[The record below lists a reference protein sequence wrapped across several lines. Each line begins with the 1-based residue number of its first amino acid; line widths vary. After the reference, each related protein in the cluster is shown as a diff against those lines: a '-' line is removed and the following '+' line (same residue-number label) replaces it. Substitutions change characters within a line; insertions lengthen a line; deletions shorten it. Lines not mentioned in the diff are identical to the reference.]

1 MLCPES
7 WLRQFCNPP
16 INTEQ
21 LAERLTMAG
30 LEVEDVQRAA
40 PAFSGV
46 VIGRIL
52 EVQPHPGADRLRVCR
67 VDAGQGGPLQIVCG
81 APNARAGIAVPCALD
96 GAQLPPPKG
105 QDAPL
110 SIRRTTM
117 RGVESQGML
126 CSAQELGLP
135 GGHAGLLELGGDP
148 PAGADLRQWLDLDEA
163 VLEIK
168 LTPNLGHCLSMT
180 GVARELSAITEAPL
194 QLPAPPAVAVTLTE
208 RLPVRI
214 EAPDLCGRF
223 SGRVIRGVN
232 ARAATPDWMRQRLE
246 RAGQRSISALVDI
259 SNYVMLEL
267 GRPTHVFDL
276 DRIRGGLTVRWA
288 QPGERLELLNGQ
300 RIDLSADMGVIAA
313 DSGVE
318 SLAGIMGGE
327 ATAVNDD
334 TRNVY
339 VEAAFW
345 WPAAIRGR
353 ARRLGFSTDAAA
365 RFERGVDY
373 STTVEH
379 LDVISALILDIC
391 GGQAG
396 PIDDQITRLPERRPV
411 RLRAARCDK
420 VLGISVAPDRIG
432 EIFNRLGL
440 MHTRSGQGADTVFEV
455 TPPPRRFDLEI
466 EEDLIEEVA
475 RIHGYDH
482 IPARAPLARAL
493 PLPAPEAHRSGHDLR
508 QAAVG
513 RGYTETINFAFVDPQ
528 WEADFAGQREPI
540 RLLNP
545 IVAPMSAMRST
556 LIGSLVQ
563 VLASNL
569 AHRARRVRVFELGRV
584 FRRNPSATAGEL
596 AVAGIEQP
604 LRLAGLAWGSALPPQ
619 WGEAE
624 RRVDFFD
631 VKGDVVALCAG
642 AGRLDFR
649 AETHPALHPGRSASI
664 WLDGWAIGWLGE
676 LHPRWVQRYELH
688 QPPVV
693 FELDAQA
700 LQTRAMPSVQ
710 PINRV
715 PAVQRDLA
723 FAVPAGV
730 DFAQIDAAMRGAIE
744 SDPRC
749 GIIRE
754 VRLFDLFTPENG
766 GGLRSMA
773 FRLQLQDNQ
782 TLTDDRVDRAC
793 AALVE
798 AVSQSTGAHL
808 RQ

>member
-21 LAERLTMAG
+21 LADRLTMAG
-30 LEVEDVQRAA
+30 LEVEDVHRAA
-40 PAFSGV
+40 PAFSRV
-46 VIGRIL
+46 VVGRIL
-52 EVQPHPGADRLRVCR
+52 AVQPHPDADRLRVCT
-67 VDAGQGGPLQIVCG
+67 VDAGQGAPLQIVCG

-105 QDAPL
+105 HDAPL
-110 SIRRTTM
+110 LIRRTTM

-135 GGHAGLLELGGDP
+135 GGHAGLLELAGDP
-148 PAGADLRQWLDLDEA
+148 PAGADLRQWLNLDEA

-168 LTPNLGHCLSMT
+168 LTPNLGHCLSIT

-194 QLPAPPAVAVTLTE
+194 QLPAPPSVPVTLDE

-223 SGRVIRGVN
+223 SGRVIRAVN

-288 QPGERLELLNGQ
+288 RPGERLELLNGQ
-300 RIDLSADMGVIAA
+300 TIDLSADMGVIAA

-379 LDVISALILDIC
+379 LDVITALILDVC

-420 VLGISVAPDRIG
+420 VLGMSVPPERIAQ
-432 EIFNRLGL
+432 IFDRLGL
-440 MHTRSGQGADTVFEV
+440 AHTRSGQGADSVFEV
-455 TPPPRRFDLEI
+455 IPPPRRFDLEI

-482 IPARAPLARAL
+482 IPARAPLARVL
-493 PLPAPEAHRSGHDLR
+493 PLPAPEAYRSGHDLR
-508 QAAVG
+508 QAAVA
-513 RGYTETINFAFVDPQ
+513 RGYMETINFSFVDPQ
-528 WEADFAGQREPI
+528 WEADFAGQSEPI

-584 FRRNPSATAGEL
+584 FRRNPAAPAGEL
-596 AVAGIEQP
+596 ALAGIEQP
-604 LRLAGLAWGSALPPQ
+604 LRLGGLAWGSALPPQ

-642 AGRLDFR
+642 AGPLEFR
-649 AETHPALHPGRSASI
+649 ADTHPALHPGRSASI
-664 WLDGWAIGWLGE
+664 WLNGRAVGWLGE

-693 FELDAQA
+693 FEIDAQA
-700 LQTRAMPSVQ
+700 LQSRAMPVVQ
-710 PINRV
+710 PVNRV
-715 PAVQRDLA
+715 PAVMRDLA

-730 DFAQIDAAMRGAIE
+730 DFAQIDAAMRNAIDT
-744 SDPRC
+744 DPRC
-749 GIIRE
+749 AIIRE
-754 VRLFDLFTPENG
+754 VRLFDLFLPENG
-766 GGLRSMA
+766 AGLRSMA
-773 FRLQLQDNQ
+773 FRLQLQDTQ
-782 TLTDDRVDRAC
+782 TLTDERVDQAC

-798 AVSQSTGAHL
+798 AVSKSTGAHL